1 MKAIL
6 LLILLLPS
14 CALLSEHDRMAARAL
29 LQREYEA
36 GNLTAAQ
43 RDAGIEAIE
52 SGSGFDWEGLGF
64 FGINALLALV
74 GGPFLVRRMRGPPTQ
89 KVGLPATK
97 VLQ

>member
-1 MKAIL
+1 MTAWRRGRCCSASTKRGT
-6 LLILLLPS
+6 S
-14 CALLSEHDRMAARAL
+14 
-29 LQREYEA
+29 LQH
-36 GNLTAAQ
+36 Q